1 MELTF
6 TPEEEA
12 FRQEVRDFIA
22 ANLPAETRDHI
33 KKGNPPTKEMTV
45 NWQKTLYKK
54 GWATPRWPA
63 EWGGPG
69 WSVTQMYIFQQENQ
83 IAGAPDPQ
91 GFNVGMIG
99 PVLIRFASDEMKKEF
114 LPKIASLDYWFCQG
128 FSEPGA
134 GSDLAS
140 LKTSA
145 KWDED
150 GQQWI
155 VNGQKTWTTYAQH
168 ADWIFLLVRTSN
180 EGKKQEGIS
189 FLLVD
194 MKSPGVEVHPI
205 QTMDGGHEINSVFFT
220 DVKVPAKNLIGEVNK
235 GWTYAKFLLGNERLG
250 APRVGASQ
258 AKLEHLKEIAKT
270 RIVRGKPLWD
280 HPRFRDKFVEAQI
293 ELKALEMTVMRVLSS
308 MQAGADTGKPDPA
321 TSVIKIKG
329 AQMIQHLTELF
340 VEMAGEQAAPW
351 TDGEL
356 GDKARIGD
364 DWVERAAPNY
374 FNYRKS
380 SIYGGSDQ
388 VQKGIISKAIL
399 GL

>member
-12 FRQEVRDFIA
+12 FRQEVRSFIE
-22 ANLPAETRDHI
+22 ANLPAETKEHLLRGHA
-33 KKGNPPTKEMTV
+33 PTKEMTV
-45 NWQKTLYKK
+45 QWHKALHAK

-83 IAGAPDPQ
+83 RAGAPDPQ

-99 PVLIRFASDEMKKEF
+99 PVLIQFASDEMKKKF

-140 LKTSA
+140 LKCKA
-145 KWDED
+145 EWDEA

-168 ADWIFLLVRTSN
+168 ADWCFLLVRTSN

-194 MKSPGVEVHPI
+194 MTSPGVEVHPI

-220 DVKVPAKNLIGEVNK
+220 DVKVPGENLIGEVNK

-258 AKLEHLKEIAKT
+258 QKLEQLKAIAKE

-280 HPRFRDKFVEAQI
+280 HPRFRDRFVEAQV
-293 ELKALEMTVMRVLSS
+293 ELKALEMTVLRVLSS

-329 AQMIQHLTELF
+329 AQMIQRMTELYL
-340 VEMAGEQAAPW
+340 EMAGEQAVPW
-351 TDGEL
+351 TDGEE
-356 GDKARIGD
+356 GDNARVGP
-364 DWVERAAPNY
+364 DWAERAAPNY

>member
-1 MELTF
+1 MDLKF

-12 FRQEVRDFIA
+12 FRQEVRDFID
-22 ANLPAETRDHI
+22 ANLPAETRAHLRL
-33 KKGNPPTKEMTV
+33 GNAPTKEMTV
-45 NWQKTLYKK
+45 EWQRILNRK

-69 WSVTQMYIFQQENQ
+69 WSVTQQYIFQQENQ
-83 IAGAPDPQ
+83 RAPAPDPL
-91 GFNVGMIG
+91 GFGVNMVG
-99 PVLIRFASDEMKKEF
+99 PVILQFGNEEQKKRF
-114 LPKIASLDYWFCQG
+114 LPRIANLDDWWCQG

-134 GSDLAS
+134 GSDLAG
-140 LKTSA
+140 LKTRA
-145 KWDED
+145 VKD
-150 GQQWI
+150 GDHWV

-168 ADWIFLLVRTSN
+168 ADWIFALVRTST

-189 FLLVD
+189 FLLID
-194 MKSPGVEVHPI
+194 MTSPGVEVHPI

-220 DVKVPAKNLIGEVNK
+220 DVRVPAENMVGEVNK

-258 AKLEHLKEIAKT
+258 AKLEELKEIAQK
-270 RIVRGKPLWD
+270 RIVRGRPLWE

-293 ELKALEMTVMRVLSS
+293 ELKALEMTVMRVLSGIES
-308 MQAGADTGKPDPA
+308 GADQSKPDPA

-329 AQMIQHLTELF
+329 AQMVQRLTELY
-340 VEMAGEQAAPW
+340 VEAAGEQSVPW
-351 TDGEL
+351 L
-356 GDKARIGD
+356 D
-364 DWVERAAPNY
+364 DEGGNAQVGPDWTIRAAPNY

>member
-1 MELTF
+1 MDLKF

-12 FRQEVRDFIA
+12 FRQEVRDFID
-22 ANLPAETRDHI
+22 ANLPDETREYM
-33 KKGNPPTKEMTV
+33 KLGNPPTKEMTIQ
-45 NWQKTLYKK
+45 WQRMLNTK

-69 WSVTQMYIFQQENQ
+69 WSVTQVYIFQQENQ
-83 IAGAPDPQ
+83 SAPAPDPL
-91 GFNVGMIG
+91 GFGVNMVG
-99 PVLIRFASDEMKKEF
+99 PVIIQFGNDEQKKRF
-114 LPKIASLDYWFCQG
+114 LPRIANLDDWWCQG
-128 FSEPGA
+128 FSEPGS

-140 LKTSA
+140 LKTKA
-145 KWDED
+145 EFD
-150 GQQWI
+150 GENWI
-155 VNGQKTWTTYAQH
+155 VNGQKTWTTLAQH
-168 ADWIFLLVRTSN
+168 ADWIFALVRTSN

-189 FLLVD
+189 FLLID
-194 MKSPGVEVHPI
+194 MKSPGVTVHPI
-205 QTMDGGHEINSVFFT
+205 QTMDGGHEINSVFF
-220 DVKVPAKNLIGEVNK
+220 DNVKVPAENMVGEVNK

-258 AKLEHLKEIAKT
+258 AKLKELKEIAQK

-293 ELKALEMTVMRVLSS
+293 ELKALEMTVMRVLSGIE
-308 MQAGADTGKPDPA
+308 AGADQSKPDPA

-329 AQMIQHLTELF
+329 AQMVQRMTELY
-340 VEMAGEQAAPW
+340 VEAAGEQAAPW
-351 TDGEL
+351 
-356 GDKARIGD
+356 ID
-364 DWVERAAPNY
+364 DEGGNALVGPEWTVRAAPNY
-374 FNYRKS
+374 FNFRKS

>member
-1 MELTF
+1 MELKF

-12 FRQEVRDFIA
+12 FRQEVRDFID
-22 ANLPAETRDHI
+22 ANLPDATRAHL
-33 KKGNPPTKEMTV
+33 KLGNAPTKEMTIE
-45 NWQKTLYKK
+45 WQKILNAK
-54 GWATPRWPA
+54 GWATPRWPE

-69 WSVTQMYIFQQENQ
+69 WTVTQQYIFQQENQ
-83 IAGAPDPQ
+83 RAPAPDPL
-91 GFNVGMIG
+91 GFGVNMVG
-99 PVLIRFASDEMKKEF
+99 PVIIQFGNEEQKKRF
-114 LPKIASLDYWFCQG
+114 LPRIANLDDWWCQG

-134 GSDLAS
+134 GSDLAG
-140 LKTSA
+140 LKTRA
-145 KWDED
+145 EKQGDH
-150 GQQWI
+150 WI
-155 VNGQKTWTTYAQH
+155 VNGQKTWTTLAQH
-168 ADWIFLLVRTSN
+168 ADWIFALVRTSN

-189 FLLVD
+189 FLLID

-220 DVKVPAKNLIGEVNK
+220 DVKVPAENMVGEVNK

-258 AKLEHLKEIAKT
+258 AKLEELKEIAKQ

-293 ELKALEMTVMRVLSS
+293 ELKALEMTVMRVLSGIA
-308 MQAGADTGKPDPA
+308 AGADQSKPDPA

-329 AQMIQHLTELF
+329 AQMVQRLTELY
-340 VEMAGEQAAPW
+340 VEAAGEQALPW
-351 TDGEL
+351 
-356 GDKARIGD
+356 ID
-364 DWVERAAPNY
+364 DEGGNAQVGPDWTIRAAPNY
-374 FNYRKS
+374 FNFRKS

>member
-1 MELTF
+1 MELKF

-12 FRQEVRDFIA
+12 FRQEVRDFID
-22 ANLPAETRDHI
+22 ANLPDATRQHL
-33 KKGNPPTKEMTV
+33 KLGNAPTKEMTIE
-45 NWQKTLYKK
+45 WQRTLNKK

-69 WSVTQMYIFQQENQ
+69 WTVTQQYIFQQENQ
-83 IAGAPDPQ
+83 RAPAPDPL
-91 GFNVGMIG
+91 GFGVNMVG
-99 PVLIRFASDEMKKEF
+99 PVIIQFGNEEQKKRF
-114 LPKIASLDYWFCQG
+114 LPRIANIDDWWCQG

-140 LKTSA
+140 LKTRA
-145 KWDED
+145 EKD
-150 GQQWI
+150 GDHWI
-155 VNGQKTWTTYAQH
+155 VNGQKTWTTLAQH
-168 ADWIFLLVRTSN
+168 ADWIFALVRTSN

-189 FLLVD
+189 FLLID

-220 DVKVPAKNLIGEVNK
+220 DVKVPAENMIGEVNK

-258 AKLEHLKEIAKT
+258 AKLQELKEIAKN
-270 RIVRGKPLWD
+270 RIVRGRPLWD

-293 ELKALEMTVMRVLSS
+293 ELKALEMTVMRVLSGIES
-308 MQAGADTGKPDPA
+308 GADQSKPDPA

-329 AQMIQHLTELF
+329 AQMVQRLTELY
-340 VEMAGEQAAPW
+340 VEAAGEQSVPW
-351 TDGEL
+351 LDDE
-356 GDKARIGD
+356 GDNAQVGP
-364 DWVERAAPNY
+364 DWTIRAAPNY
-374 FNYRKS
+374 FNMRKS